1 MVEYKSLDCT
11 MSTGVQY
18 DLLVDS
24 ANQFDGCLELLHTV
38 KTTIDLLH
46 TVKTTIDP
54 PFYCLRVRKLDEPLG
69 IVYKLSRSSLVQ
81 YIHPEETQ

>member
-11 MSTGVQY
+11 RSTGVQY

-24 ANQFDGCLELLHTV
+24 ANQFDACLELLHTV
-38 KTTIDLLH
+38 KTI
-46 TVKTTIDP
+46 IDP

-81 YIHPEETQ
+81 CIRPEATQ

>member
-11 MSTGVQY
+11 RSTGVQY

-24 ANQFDGCLELLHTV
+24 ANQFDACLELLHTV
-38 KTTIDLLH
+38 KTIIH
-46 TVKTTIDP
+46 P

-81 YIHPEETQ
+81 YIRPEATQ